1 MVLCLD
7 RLFMDYSEVCQGWIY
22 CITNKINGKK
32 YIGQTT
38 DFETRKRHHFLRNS
52 TCSYLKRAMNKYG
65 KENFEM
71 LPILTFNAI
80 NKEICTDVLKKLE
93 VLYIKKFDTFNPKKG
108 YNLTA
113 GGEGNSYIR
122 TEEVKRKISESLKG
136 RHPSEETL
144 EKYRQNSHVENLGDC
159 RKPVLLYHLD
169 GTFYKGFNSVSD
181 AIISLGGKPRNGQ
194 VSKALKSGKHQA
206 FGYLWRYDTTK
217 HFPLFI
223 DAYANPFIKPVY
235 HYTVEGQL
243 IKRYSSVGEA
253 SEELGLKANS
263 IARNALYSKGKIHKK
278 DYWSYDGPAC

>member
-1 MVLCLD
+1 
-7 RLFMDYSEVCQGWIY
+7 MDYSEVCQGWIY
-22 CITNKINGKK
+22 CITNKVNGKK
-32 YIGQTT
+32 YIGQTI
-38 DFETRKRHHFLRNS
+38 DYETRKAHHFGKRS
-52 TCSYLKRAMNKYG
+52 TCPYLKHAMDKYG
-65 KENFEM
+65 REIFEM
-71 LPILTFNAI
+71 NPILTFKAI
-80 NKEICTDVLKKLE
+80 NKKVCTKVLKILE
-93 VLYIKKFDTFNPKKG
+93 VFYIAKYDTFNPKRG

-159 RKPVLLYHLD
+159 RKPVLLYHLN
-169 GTFYKGFNSVSD
+169 GIFYKGFNSVSD
-181 AIISLGGKPRNGQ
+181 AVISLGGKPRNGQ

-223 DAYANPFIKPVY
+223 DAYVDPSIKPVY

-243 IKRYSSVGEA
+243 IKRYSSVWEA
-253 SEELGLKANS
+253 SEELGIKANS
-263 IARNALYSKGKIHKK
+263 ITRNALHSKEHLIHKK
-278 DYWSYDGPAC
+278 DYWSYNGPIC